1 MIRYTARN
9 GTTFQFDPAA
19 APGWVHVIASAASDD
34 DDETGETIAVDL
46 DDLRE
51 FLQHLEERSEEMQD
65 VPTDADCAAVGP
77 D

>member
-19 APGWVHVIASAASDD
+19 AGSWVHVITA
-34 DDETGETIAVDL
+34 DEDTGEAVAVDL
-46 DDLRE
+46 EDMRE
-51 FLQHLEERSEEMQD
+51 FLQHLEERSEAMED

>member
-19 APGWVHVIASAASDD
+19 TPGRVNVIATA
-34 DDETGETIAVDL
+34 DDEAGDPIAVDL

-51 FLQHLEERSEEMQD
+51 FLQHLEERLD
-65 VPTDADCAAVGP
+65 VMCDLPPDADYAAIGP

>member
-19 APGWVHVIASAASDD
+19 SAGWVHVIAADD
-34 DDETGETIAVDL
+34 DTGECESIVVDL
-46 DDLRE
+46 DDMRE
-51 FLQHLEERSEEMQD
+51 FLQHLEERSELMED

>member
-19 APGWVHVIASAASDD
+19 AGWVHVIGSDD
-34 DDETGETIAVDL
+34 EIAGEPMAVDL
-46 DDLRE
+46 DDIRE
-51 FLQHLEERSEEMQD
+51 FLQHLEERLDAMIDME
-65 VPTDADCAAVGP
+65 TDADCTAVGP

>member
-19 APGWVHVIASAASDD
+19 AGCVHVIAAE
-34 DDETGETIAVDL
+34 DEEAGLPIAVDL
-46 DDLRE
+46 EDVRE
-51 FLQHLEERSEEMQD
+51 FLQHLEERLDAMADIES
-65 VPTDADCAAVGP
+65 DADCAAVGP